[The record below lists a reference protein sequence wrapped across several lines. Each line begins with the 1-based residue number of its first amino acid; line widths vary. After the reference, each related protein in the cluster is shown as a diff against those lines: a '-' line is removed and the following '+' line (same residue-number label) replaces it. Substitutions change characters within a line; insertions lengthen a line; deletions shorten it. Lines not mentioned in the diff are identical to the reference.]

1 MLRLFN
7 NFFKDTLNKIKKN
20 FYSFNLMY
28 SNINLFQFLAIK
40 IHNKVNKTI

>member
-7 NFFKDTLNKIKKN
+7 NFFLDTLTKIIK

-40 IHNKVNKTI
+40 IRNKVNKTI